1 MPDETADQ
9 PLGVMPDVPVDCPV
23 GTVLVDPKTGRWAVR
38 FTRGDNTG
46 KGQHVWLSPAGV
58 VHAQARFLHH
68 ADVRGWEVAE
78 ARRWGR
84 VADDEPLVDGDLRA
98 RCISALDELVSE
110 YISPNEWGG
119 YDTDYGQLADVVLA
133 VVQPELERQAVEIRE
148 LRASREVWA
157 IEAMGLDAVADRV
170 LGWYSRVHDA
180 ISKAA
185 KLPPSGTGVDDLVD
199 AVARLARDLEK
210 SRTNAGEWAAA
221 NEQLGLRGEALSGM
235 LRGMARRATDR
246 ARAYSRLAVS
256 SRVRSRAY
264 LTVTNA
270 IEGVQPY
277 ERSEVTAERIRKM
290 RAELDELRS
299 RPAVPADAEARLRRV
314 IAENECAE
322 CGVDPVVAA
331 LLNEIRYWSA
341 PVSGSDTTPFE
352 SPLGQ
357 ATGLC
362 ATPKAGSDTA
372 EDGAGR

>member
-58 VHAQARFLHH
+58 VHAEARFLHH

-78 ARRWGR
+78 ARRR
-84 VADDEPLVDGDLRA
+84 RIADDAPPVSGDLRE
-98 RCISALDELVSE
+98 RVIDKVLDVLAAGDVATQQEGSE
-110 YISPNEWGG
+110 R
-119 YDTDYGQLADVVLA
+119 LADAMLA
-133 VVQPELERQAVEIRE
+133 VMEPELAD
-148 LRASREVWA
+148 LRASRETCA
-157 IEAMGLDAVADRV
+157 IEAMSQDGLADRF
-170 LGWYSRVHDA
+170 LTWYSRVHDA

-221 NEQLGLRGEALSGM
+221 NEELGLRGEALSGM
-235 LRGMARRATDR
+235 LRGMARRASDR
-246 ARAYSRLAVS
+246 ARAYRRLAVS

-299 RPAVPADAEARLRRV
+299 RPAIPADAEARLRRV

-362 ATPKAGSDTA
+362 ATPKAGSGTA